1 MSTILFG
8 IAVVILI
15 AQLAGAVWSI
25 AVPDRRLWPPPGRG
39 SWQHLLTWAGFWA
52 VIGINVLLLLMYWN
66 SWVFQSPLRFI
77 IGVPLVVLGG
87 LLAVWGVVT
96 VGWKNT
102 SGLKGGFVS
111 TGPYRFTRNPQYLGD
126 IVLLR
131 GRECD
136 RELAIAVDH
145 APSPSGGV
153 RGCAAGRGAVAGG
166 AVRRRLPGVS
176 EPGSVVSVRTGGGS
190 WLRAGSSRNPPSGTG

>member
-8 IAVVILI
+8 VAVVILI
-15 AQLAGAVWSI
+15 AQLAGAVWSVV
-25 AVPDRRLWPPPGRG
+25 VPDRRLWPPPGRG
-39 SWQHLLTWAGFWA
+39 SWPHLLTWASFWT

-77 IGVPLVVLGG
+77 IGVPLVMLGG
-87 LLAVWGVVT
+87 LLAGWGVVT

-126 IVLLR
+126 IV
-131 GRECD
+131 CF
-136 RELAIAVDH
+136 V
-145 APSPSGGV
+145 
-153 RGCAAGRGAVAGG
+153 
-166 AVRRRLPGVS
+166 GVS
-176 EPGSVVSVRTGGGS
+176 VIANSL
-190 WLRAGSSRNPPSGTG
+190 WLWFSAPDFSGQ

>member
-15 AQLAGAVWSI
+15 AQLAGAVWSV

-39 SWQHLLTWAGFWA
+39 SWQHLLTWAGFWV

-77 IGVPLVVLGG
+77 IGVPLVMLGG

-126 IVLLR
+126 IVYFVGVSVIANSLLLWITHLLLAVVFVVAPLSEELWLEEQY
-131 GRECD
+131 GDTYREY
-136 RELAIAVDH
+136 R
-145 APSPSGGV
+145 S
-153 RGCAAGRGAVAGG
+153 R
-166 AVRRRLPGVS
+166 VRRFL
-176 EPGSVVSVRTGGGS
+176 
-190 WLRAGSSRNPPSGTG
+190 

>member
-15 AQLAGAVWSI
+15 AQLAGAVWSV
-25 AVPDRRLWPPPGRG
+25 AVPDRRLWPPPGGG

-66 SWVFQSPLRFI
+66 SWVFQSPLRII

-111 TGPYRFTRNPQYLGD
+111 TGPYRFHA
-126 IVLLR
+126 
-131 GRECD
+131 ES
-136 RELAIAVDH
+136 AV
-145 APSPSGGV
+145 
-153 RGCAAGRGAVAGG
+153 
-166 AVRRRLPGVS
+166 PG
-176 EPGSVVSVRTGGGS
+176 
-190 WLRAGSSRNPPSGTG
+190 